1 MAKKKRSK
9 VVRLRRDGRQPE
21 GTVLPLGFRVEG
33 WRQPARP
40 PHDPMVGRTCRV
52 EPLDPPVHGAQ
63 LHAANA
69 LDREG
74 RNWTYLSYGPFATLD
89 DYMSWLKGV
98 TSAADPMFHAVVD
111 LATNEAVGVASYLRI
126 DPVAGSIE
134 VGHINYSPKLQRTV
148 AATEAM
154 YLMMKRA
161 FELGYRRYEWK
172 CHALN
177 AASRAAAQRLGFSY
191 EGVFRQARVDKGRN
205 RDTAWYAMIDRE
217 WPVLDQA
224 FRQWLDPSNFDKKG
238 RQLTSL
244 TALTGPVLVARG

>member
-1 MAKKKRSK
+1 
-9 VVRLRRDGRQPE
+9 
-21 GTVLPLGFRVEG
+21 
-33 WRQPARP
+33 
-40 PHDPMVGRTCRV
+40 MVGRTCRV
-52 EPLDPPVHGAQ
+52 EPLDPTVHGAQ
-63 LHAANA
+63 LYAANA
-69 LDREG
+69 LDGDG

-111 LATNEAVGVASYLRI
+111 LETNEAVGVASYLRI

-161 FELGYRRYEWK
+161 FELGYRRYECK
-172 CHALN
+172 CNALN

-205 RDTAWYAMIDRE
+205 RDTAWYAMIDKE
-217 WPVLDQA
+217 WPGLDRA
-224 FRQWLDPSNFDKKG
+224 FRQWLHPSNFDKQG

-244 TALTGPVLVARG
+244 TALTAPVLVARG